1 MSLVLDFVEID
12 AKKQGAKVQ
21 VFLCSESGLK
31 RLAWEFDIQ
40 PDAAKLVLESKEF
53 LINNEMKYIDI
64 KVCAEGQDRQV
75 IGKVSTSVNDLIE
88 HHLIKPEEVMVLRQE
103 LGKVSTPESG
113 METLSCSIVA
123 KMTLDNFQGLRQT

>member
-1 MSLVLDFVEID
+1 MLVDQCQELDHTKQMLIRSIDGLPDRTRPISLILDFVEID

-53 LINNEMKYIDI
+53 LINNETKYIDI

-88 HHLIKPEEVMVLRQE
+88 HHLIKPEEVMVLR
-103 LGKVSTPESG
+103 
-113 METLSCSIVA
+113 
-123 KMTLDNFQGLRQT
+123 

>member
-1 MSLVLDFVEID
+1 MSLTLDFVEID

-53 LINNEMKYIDI
+53 LINSDMKYIDI

-75 IGKVSTSVNDLIE
+75 IGKISTSVNDLIE

-113 METLSCSIVA
+113 TQTLSCSIVA

>member
-64 KVCAEGQDRQV
+64 KVCAEG
-75 IGKVSTSVNDLIE
+75 
-88 HHLIKPEEVMVLRQE
+88 
-103 LGKVSTPESG
+103 
-113 METLSCSIVA
+113 
-123 KMTLDNFQGLRQT
+123 